1 MDQAFQLKGKLFTLS
16 VLQLQSTDLGKIEQL
31 LNQKIKLAPKF
42 FNDTPVVID
51 LHEVD
56 SQIEKIDLLNLKA
69 ILEKYTLIPV
79 GFRALSEK
87 SQAIITDLKLPLI
100 KEARPTA
107 RPQAEKQAVV
117 DIPPATNTAAVKTEK
132 ETKPRTYTSKSGK
145 GTVVIEQQ
153 VRSGQQ
159 IYAPD
164 GDLVILAS
172 VSPGAELLAEGN
184 IHVYGVLRGRALAGL
199 NGDTESRIFC
209 QKLEADLVSIAGQ
222 YRLFEESLGE
232 PENTIK
238 GKQVYLKDGQL
249 VIATL

>member
-16 VLQLQSTDLGKIEQL
+16 VLQLQSTDLGKIEQQ

-42 FNDTPVVID
+42 FNDTPVVVD
-51 LHEVD
+51 LHEID
-56 SQIEKIDLLNLKA
+56 DHIEKINLLDLKA
-69 ILEKYTLIPV
+69 TLEKYTLIPV
-79 GFRALSEK
+79 GFRAVSEK
-87 SQAIITDLKLPLI
+87 THAIITDLKLPLI

-107 RPQAEKQAVV
+107 RPQVEKKKIV
-117 DIPPATNTAAVKTEK
+117 DTPSSTNNIVSKTEK

-232 PENTIK
+232 SEYTSK